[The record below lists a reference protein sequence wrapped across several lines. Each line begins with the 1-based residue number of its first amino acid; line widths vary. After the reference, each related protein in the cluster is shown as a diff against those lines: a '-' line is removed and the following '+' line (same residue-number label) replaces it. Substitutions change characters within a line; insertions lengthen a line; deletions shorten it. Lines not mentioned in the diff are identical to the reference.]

1 MALPT
6 TVFSE
11 YELRKMSI
19 KVGDKGTYKPADCVG
34 SMEESLNTKVITKSC
49 RGVVVKTRVKGDGTG
64 TLTISLHMPYDL
76 YVSVYAMEF
85 ETLKEGV
92 VAYGQNN
99 VHPVFS
105 IVCDVFDEDGN
116 EKFKAYPNCIF
127 QSGVARTIENG
138 AEEVAEIEMEVSLMP
153 DEYGNCMY
161 EAVASALTDETV
173 KNTWLTAFTPELVQ
187 ASPGA

>member
-11 YELRKMSI
+11 YDLRKMSI
-19 KVGDKGTYKPADCVG
+19 KVGNGGEYKPADCVG

-64 TLTISLHMPYDL
+64 TLTISLHIPYDL

-85 ETLKEGV
+85 ETLQEGV

-99 VHPVFS
+99 VHPEFS

-116 EKFKAYPNCIF
+116 EKLKAYPNCIL

-173 KNTWLTAFTPELVQ
+173 KTTWMTAFTPELVQ
-187 ASPGA
+187 AGRA

>member
-19 KVGDKGTYKPADCVG
+19 KVGDEGTYKPADCVG

-76 YVSVYAMEF
+76 YVSV
-85 ETLKEGV
+85 
-92 VAYGQNN
+92 
-99 VHPVFS
+99 
-105 IVCDVFDEDGN
+105 
-116 EKFKAYPNCIF
+116 
-127 QSGVARTIENG
+127 
-138 AEEVAEIEMEVSLMP
+138 
-153 DEYGNCMY
+153 
-161 EAVASALTDETV
+161 
-173 KNTWLTAFTPELVQ
+173 
-187 ASPGA
+187 

>member
-19 KVGDKGTYKPADCVG
+19 KVGDEGTYKPADCVG

-64 TLTISLHMPYDL
+64 TLNISLHMPYDL

-85 ETLKEGV
+85 ETLQEGV

-116 EKFKAYPNCIF
+116 EKLKAYPSCIL

-138 AEEVAEIEMEVSLMP
+138 AEEVAEIEMEISLMP

-161 EAVASALTDETV
+161 EGVASAITDETV
-173 KNTWLTAFTPELVQ
+173 KTTWMTAFTPELVQ
-187 ASPGA
+187 ADEA